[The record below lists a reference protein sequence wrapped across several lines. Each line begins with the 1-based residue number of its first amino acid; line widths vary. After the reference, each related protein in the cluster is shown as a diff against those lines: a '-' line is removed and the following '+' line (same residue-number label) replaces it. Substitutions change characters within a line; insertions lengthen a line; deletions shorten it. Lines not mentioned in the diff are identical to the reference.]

1 MTHLDAVTD
10 ADLDRFEA
18 HPCRCYRPRPTPI
31 AELMPGEVMVPGS
44 HIFAAA
50 RSGRLVPRQSSARLP
65 LLGTIADGRNGS
77 FLALEHMRAAT
88 ALDFASRSG
97 FPEFHTLAER
107 GLTNHILSIDP

>member
-65 LLGTIADGRNGS
+65 LLGTIADGRDGS
-77 FLALEHMRAAT
+77 FLAEKHMRAAA
-88 ALDFASRSG
+88 ALDLPSHRD
-97 FPEFHTLAER
+97 FPVFHTLAE
-107 GLTNHILSIDP
+107 

>member
-88 ALDFASRSG
+88 ALDLPSCRIFHVFHHTSG
-97 FPEFHTLAER
+97 QER
-107 GLTNHILSIDP
+107 LKCQ